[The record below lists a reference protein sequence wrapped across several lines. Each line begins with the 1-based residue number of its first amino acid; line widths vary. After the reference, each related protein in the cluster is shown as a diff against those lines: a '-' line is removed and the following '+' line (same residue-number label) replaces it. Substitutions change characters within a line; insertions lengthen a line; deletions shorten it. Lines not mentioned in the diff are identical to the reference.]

1 MIARVMFLLGLL
13 GAVAAVAGEPITPVA
28 PQFVA
33 LSVADAPASARW
45 YQEAFGLRVLDD
57 FKLDDGGHIFILKS
71 DALLVEIVQIPIAK
85 SPGADGIKNPHL
97 THGIFKVGFHV
108 ADLDG
113 AVARLRAMKAEFET
127 GIIDDAKHGLRFA
140 LLRDP
145 QGNYVQLFGT
155 PKRTHAKP

>member
-1 MIARVMFLLGLL
+1 MIARLLLMGLL
-13 GAVAAVAGEPITPVA
+13 GAGAVVAGEPITPAA

-57 FKLDDGGHIFILKS
+57 FKLDDGGHIVILRS

-85 SPGADGIKNPHL
+85 SPGAGGIKNPHL

-108 ADLDG
+108 ADLER
-113 AVARLRAMKAEFET
+113 AVARLRAMEAEFET

-145 QGNYVQLFGT
+145 EGNYVQLFGT
-155 PKRTHAKP
+155 PKPAQVKP